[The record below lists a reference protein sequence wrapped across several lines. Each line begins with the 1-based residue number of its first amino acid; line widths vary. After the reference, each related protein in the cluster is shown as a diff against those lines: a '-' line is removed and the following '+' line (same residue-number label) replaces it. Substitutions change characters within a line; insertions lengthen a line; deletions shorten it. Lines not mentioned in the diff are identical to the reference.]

1 MTDDL
6 KDIDP
11 EIVEAVLANA
21 DAFIDAD
28 KRVDDII
35 SWGEN
40 ELKTREQN
48 LEASG
53 GTLQDFKKAA
63 TEIESQVAEKLK
75 DLESEIQ
82 NRYPEP
88 TSSS

>member
-28 KRVDDII
+28 KRVDEII
-35 SWGEN
+35 AWGES
-40 ELKTREQN
+40 ELKSRR
-48 LEASG
+48 
-53 GTLQDFKKAA
+53 A
-63 TEIESQVAEKLK
+63 TESVQWHVAGLQEGRCRNRDASCAEIEGFGS
-75 DLESEIQ
+75 
-82 NRYPEP
+82 
-88 TSSS
+88 